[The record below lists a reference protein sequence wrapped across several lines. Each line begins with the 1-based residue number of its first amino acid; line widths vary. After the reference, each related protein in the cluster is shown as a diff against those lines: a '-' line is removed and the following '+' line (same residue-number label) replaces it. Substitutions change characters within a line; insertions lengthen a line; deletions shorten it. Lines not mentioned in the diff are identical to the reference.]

1 MLFRSCS
8 HYTRIT
14 MSQPIK
20 IIIADDHTI
29 FREGLEFVLSQISDF
44 KVIGTAANGLEILEL
59 IDKIEAD
66 IILLDISM
74 PMMDGIEATQRILAK
89 KPLQKIITLSS
100 YGQEAYYYTMIKAG
114 VMGFL
119 EKKAG
124 KDELEEAIR
133 AVMGGQNYFPQDI
146 LRQLIF
152 KTGNENKESLE
163 IKGINLSPRE
173 KEVLLLICQGYSNT
187 EIGDKLFLSPK
198 TVDNH
203 RTNLLSKTNTRNSA
217 NLVMFAIKNRLIE
230 V

>member
-1 MLFRSCS
+1 
-8 HYTRIT
+8 
-14 MSQPIK
+14 
-20 IIIADDHTI
+20 
-29 FREGLEFVLSQISDF
+29 
-44 KVIGTAANGLEILEL
+44 
-59 IDKIEAD
+59 
-66 IILLDISM
+66 M

-133 AVMGGQNYFPQDI
+133 AVMNGQNYFPQDI

-163 IKGINLSPRE
+163 IEGIHLSPRE

-187 EIGDKLFLSPK
+187 EI
-198 TVDNH
+198 
-203 RTNLLSKTNTRNSA
+203 
-217 NLVMFAIKNRLIE
+217 AINIF
-230 V
+230 

>member
-1 MLFRSCS
+1 
-8 HYTRIT
+8 

-44 KVIGTAANGLEILEL
+44 KVVGTAANGLEILEL

-133 AVMGGQNYFPQDI
+133 AVMNGQNYFPQDI

-163 IKGINLSPRE
+163 IEGIHLSPRE